1 MKVSLIVERGPA
13 KGQEI
18 ALKKQKTV
26 LGKSEQ
32 CDVRIV
38 SNVTSR
44 RHCEISIERDFVS
57 LRDLGSRNGTVL
69 NGKRITADSFLA
81 DGDVII
87 AGDAVFKV
95 KITQDERVSTHA
107 AIVELADGVKPPEA
121 ERPAAVKPQEIEAP
135 PEPGPVGTEIEEEQ
149 VPLRYP
155 VKEEPLKPAEH
166 KIAEARPKAE
176 QPRPHGTKPIP
187 AEAPK
192 PAAPFAAAPEP
203 SASPMTVE
211 IITAESKPAGKMESG
226 FYKRVV
232 EGLVAAGESVSG
244 HYERSSRKVCN
255 IMNLLTRVLGIG
267 EEEQQN
273 LKLAAMLYEVG
284 KYYVATD
291 ILNKGEALTEAEKEH
306 MKKHPQV
313 ALGIFERVPLPP
325 GVVNAIAHHHERYD
339 GTGYPDGLKGEFI
352 PAGARMLA
360 IADALAAVTSSRPY
374 RPAMST
380 PQALDELEKNAG
392 TQFDPA
398 MVAKFVDYCRLH
410 SGELRDA
417 VNLR

>member
-18 ALKKQKTV
+18 SLRKQKTV

-44 RHCEISIERDFVS
+44 RHCEISMERDFVS
-57 LRDLGSRNGTVL
+57 LKDLGSRNGTVL
-69 NGKRITADSFLA
+69 NGKRITGDSFLA
-81 DGDVII
+81 DGDVIV

-95 KITQDERVSTHA
+95 KITQDERVSTHT
-107 AIVELADGVKPPEA
+107 AIVELAKGIEPSAPEQPAATKAREPEA
-121 ERPAAVKPQEIEAP
+121 QPQ
-135 PEPGPVGTEIEEEQ
+135 PEPAGVEIEEEQ
-149 VPLRYP
+149 VPLRQT
-155 VKEEPLKPAEH
+155 VKEERAKPAEPG
-166 KIAEARPKAE
+166 IAKTPPKVEPRKARPVA
-176 QPRPHGTKPIP
+176 

-192 PAAPFAAAPEP
+192 PVAVSAVP
-203 SASPMTVE
+203 SEQPASPMTEE
-211 IITAESKPAGKMESG
+211 IITAESKPSGGRFETG
-226 FYKRVV
+226 FYERVI
-232 EGLVAAGESVSG
+232 EGLIAAGESVSG
-244 HYERSSRKVCN
+244 HYERSSRKVSN
-255 IMNLLTRVLGIG
+255 IIDLLTRVLGIG
-267 EEEQQN
+267 EEERHN

-284 KYYVATD
+284 KYYMATD
-291 ILNKGEALTEAEKEH
+291 ILNKGAALTDAEKEH

-313 ALGIFERVPLPP
+313 AVRIFEKAPLPA
-325 GVVNAIAHHHERYD
+325 GVREVIAHHHERYD
-339 GTGYPDGLKGEFI
+339 GAGYPDGLKGEEI

-360 IADALAAVTSSRPY
+360 IADALAAITSSRPY

-392 TQFDPA
+392 AQFDPA
-398 MVAKFVDYCRLH
+398 MVMKFVDYCRLH

-417 VNLR
+417 VNLG